1 MVYLPTFTIKK
12 INHSCTV
19 GKYTI
24 PMDPSWGT
32 GWWLARDLCIA
43 PSGEASRRGFFS
55 RCFFCLVKVGERR
68 KQKPTTTTTTT
79 TTTDQGGCNR
89 YVWGFWKTI
98 YVYLL
103 HPICVSCSHCSFKVA
118 LKTLGKSSICWYH
131 TNSMNTK
138 YTLDNHNL
146 CVITIFYLHIS
157 QILVLLIVFPIKNRT
172 HREIP
177 PHQSTGHTVQ
187 RLRDTSTVRWRKFSR
202 WMYCRRSS
210 CALERFGGFTS
221 SPWKKCQCWVPPE

>member
-1 MVYLPTFTIKK
+1 
-12 INHSCTV
+12 
-19 GKYTI
+19 
-24 PMDPSWGT
+24 MDPSWGP

-43 PSGEASRRGFFS
+43 PSGEASRRGFYGVFL
-55 RCFFCLVKVGERR
+55 FGKGWWVGERR
-68 KQKPTTTTTTT
+68 KHEPTTT
-79 TTTDQGGCNR
+79 TTTDQGGCSR

-138 YTLDNHNL
+138 YTLDSHNL

-157 QILVLLIVFPIKNRT
+157 QILVLLFFSQQKSHPSRNPAIFNGT
-172 HREIP
+172 
-177 PHQSTGHTVQ
+177 QSTGHTHNV
-187 RLRDTSTVRWRKFSR
+187 DVTSTVRWRKFSR
-202 WMYCRRSS
+202 WIYCPHSS
-210 CALERFGGFTS
+210 CALGTF
-221 SPWKKCQCWVPPE
+221 PWIYEFNTGKKRQCWVPPE